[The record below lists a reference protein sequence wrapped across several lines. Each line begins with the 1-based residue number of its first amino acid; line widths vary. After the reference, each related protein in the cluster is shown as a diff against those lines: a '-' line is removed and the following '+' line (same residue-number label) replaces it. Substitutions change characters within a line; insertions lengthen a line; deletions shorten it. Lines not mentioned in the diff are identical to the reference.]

1 MSQPSGLPGP
11 PSLCIQHGLESR
23 ALSAN
28 TPSQHKQRGGYV
40 LRLAHQPI
48 LSCAIR
54 PVLMSLWTHSYGI
67 KVNFTSYSPPFTSI
81 PLCCP
86 LLLPS
91 PGSSH
96 FTFSPAA
103 SQRTFSEP
111 CEKLLKTEHSTPA
124 KRVIHKLEP
133 ARATKEQ
140 TAPVVLFCLG
150 TPLQMTRLIERNKA
164 QLTEDRK
171 TNYEARYG
179 ETSGRGNRD

>member
-1 MSQPSGLPGP
+1 MCCDWHTSRYCHVRLGLCSWACELIPMASKSTSP
-11 PSLCIQHGLESR
+11 PTLLHLHPFLSA
-23 ALSAN
+23 ALSSFL
-28 TPSQHKQRGGYV
+28 PQV
-40 LRLAHQPI
+40 LPI
-48 LSCAIR
+48 LHSALPLHSVPSVNLVKSCA
-54 PVLMSLWTHSYGI
+54 
-67 KVNFTSYSPPFTSI
+67 
-81 PLCCP
+81 
-86 LLLPS
+86 
-91 PGSSH
+91 
-96 FTFSPAA
+96 
-103 SQRTFSEP
+103 
-111 CEKLLKTEHSTPA
+111 LLKTEHSTPA